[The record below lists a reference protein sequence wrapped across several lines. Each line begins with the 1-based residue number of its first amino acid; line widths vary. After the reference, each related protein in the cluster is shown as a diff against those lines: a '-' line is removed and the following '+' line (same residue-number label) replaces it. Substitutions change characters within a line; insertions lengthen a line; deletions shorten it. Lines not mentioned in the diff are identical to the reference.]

1 MEMIELSE
9 GTRRRLLELFAQF
22 PPVAI
27 RTDGHLE
34 AAQEI
39 VDDLLG
45 RERDE
50 AEELYLDLLGTLV
63 YAYEQAHVEMPVLTG
78 LELVH
83 ALLTER
89 GLTQRDLVRAGIFAT
104 ASVASEVLA
113 GKRSLTADQVRGLA
127 GYFRLPADLFL
138 RETAAA

>member
-1 MEMIELSE
+1 MIELSTE
-9 GTRRRLLELFAQF
+9 TRERLLALFAQF

-27 RTDGHLE
+27 QTEAQLV
-34 AAQEI
+34 AAQAV
-39 VDDLLG
+39 VDDLMG

-50 AEELYLDLLGTLV
+50 AEDLYLDLIGTLI
-63 YAYEQAHVEMPVLTG
+63 YAYEQAHVEIPSLTG
-78 LELVH
+78 LELIH

-89 GLTQRDLVRAGIFAT
+89 GISQRDLVRAGIFAT

-113 GKRSLTADQVRGLA
+113 GKRSLTTDQVRGLA
-127 GYFRLPADLFL
+127 SFFRLPADFFL

>member
-1 MEMIELSE
+1 MIELSRE
-9 GTRRRLLELFAQF
+9 TRERLLTLFAQF

-27 RTDGHLE
+27 QTDAQLE
-34 AAQEI
+34 AAQGI

-50 AEELYLDLLGTLV
+50 AAELYLDLLGTLI
-63 YAYEQAHVEMPVLTG
+63 YAYEQAHVEIPALTG
-78 LELVH
+78 LQLIH
-83 ALLTER
+83 ALLAER
-89 GLTQRDLVRAGIFAT
+89 SLTQRDLVRAGIFAT

-113 GKRSLTADQVRGLA
+113 GKRSLTTDQVRGLA
-127 GYFRLPADLFL
+127 RFFRLPADAFL

>member
-1 MEMIELSE
+1 MIELTNE
-9 GTRRRLLELFAQF
+9 TRQRLLELFAQF

-27 RTDGHLE
+27 QNDAHLE
-34 AAQEI
+34 AAQAV

-45 RERDE
+45 EDRDE

-63 YAYEQAHVEMPVLTG
+63 YAYELAHVELPALGG
-78 LELVH
+78 LELIQ
-83 ALLTER
+83 ALLVER
-89 GLTQRDLVRAGIFAT
+89 DLTQRDLVRAGIFAT

-127 GYFRLPADLFL
+127 AFFRLPADLFL
-138 RETAAA
+138 HETAAA